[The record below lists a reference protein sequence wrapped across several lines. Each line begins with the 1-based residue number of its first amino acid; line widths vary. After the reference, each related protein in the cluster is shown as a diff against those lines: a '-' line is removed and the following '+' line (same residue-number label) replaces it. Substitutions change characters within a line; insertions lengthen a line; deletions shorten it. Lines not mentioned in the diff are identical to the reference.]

1 MESISALW
9 KEFTDFLLRYDFKTI
24 AEMVY
29 SIDWVQLAH
38 NPVAWAIVILVVGII
53 VISKRYQY
61 LILILS
67 IAALFF
73 VFYRTIPEN
82 TEEIQFQKLL
92 VFMFST
98 MAIVGLNIYFLII
111 RR

>member
-1 MESISALW
+1 MESISELW

-24 AEMVY
+24 SEMLY
-29 SIDWVQLAH
+29 SIDWIQLAH
-38 NPVAWAIVILVVGII
+38 NPIAWAVVIVIVGAI

-67 IAALFF
+67 VAVLFF
-73 VFYRTIPEN
+73 VFYKTVPEN
-82 TEEIQFQKLL
+82 TEEVQFQKLL

-98 MAIVGLNIYFLII
+98 IAIVGLNIYFLII
-111 RR
+111 RK